1 MVLEGKCSQE
11 CLVNSGV
18 PQGSILSPALFL
30 LYNNDLLDDVICNN
44 AIYTADTTVYSKCDL
59 TSDLWQRLELVYEL
73 EYDLRD
79 TVD

>member
-11 CLVNSGV
+11 CIVNSGV
-18 PQGSILSPALFL
+18 SQGSILSPAH

-44 AIYTADTTVYSKCDL
+44 AIYAADTTVYSKCDL